1 LAEGQAV
8 AEMRGDDLEGARP
21 TAELPRLQLVRLSL
35 YWLGL
40 SSIFIGV
47 TQILSG
53 RIQFQTDSPL
63 YSPGSEGSTLFAL
76 TVAGALIAAVIQPT
90 IGSIS
95 DYTISRWGRRKP
107 YIFIGS
113 VLDVAFLYGIASSNS
128 ILSVA
133 AFMALLQVSANF
145 AQGPFQGYIPD
156 LVPAGQVGLASALVG
171 LFQVLGNAVGFGIG
185 SAAVATN
192 SFFLGTM
199 ALGGLELLTMAS
211 VVWRVNEGRPAKVRG
226 SRSWLAV
233 AREAWATDV
242 LRERSFLWLVGSRW
256 FFLMGATMLINLS
269 LFYFAQSFSL
279 GQAESGAT
287 NFLVLAAV
295 IVGNVVTVIPAGRMS
310 DRVGRKPVI
319 YAACAVAGTGML
331 IVALAPVI
339 PLVILGAGLFGA
351 GSGMFLAVDWALMTD
366 IIPKAS
372 SGRYMGISNVAT
384 ATAGIFSLL
393 LGGKL
398 MDIVNGVA
406 GYGSGPRAAFLLAVS
421 FFALGAILLRP
432 VVEPRLRGAAAAPAL
447 A

>member
-1 LAEGQAV
+1 MNETAV
-8 AEMRGDDLEGARP
+8 AGDGDRP
-21 TAELPRLQLVRLSL
+21 TAELPRTQLIRISL

-53 RIQFQTDSPL
+53 RIQFDEGSPL
-63 YSPGSEGSTLFAL
+63 YSPGSEGGTLFAL
-76 TVAGALIAAVIQPT
+76 TVVGALIAALVQPT

-113 VLDVAFLYGIASSNS
+113 VLDVAFLYGIATSNS
-128 ILSVA
+128 IVAVA

-145 AQGPFQGYIPD
+145 AQGPFQGYVPD
-156 LVPAGQVGLASALVG
+156 LVPVKQVGLASALVG

-185 SAAVATN
+185 SAAVATD

-199 ALGGLELLTMAS
+199 ALGALELATMVS
-211 VVWRVNEGRPAKVRG
+211 VVWRVGEGRSPRPRHG
-226 SRSWLAV
+226 RSWLSI
-233 AREAWATDV
+233 AREAWATDI
-242 LRERSFLWLVGSRW
+242 LKEHSFLWLVSSRL

-269 LFYFAQSFSL
+269 LFYFAQTFGL
-279 GQAESGAT
+279 PQDKAGAA
-287 NFLVLAAV
+287 NFPVLAAV
-295 IVGNVVTVIPAGRMS
+295 VVGNILTVLPAGRTS
-310 DRVGRKPVI
+310 DRIGRKPVI
-319 YAACAVAGTGML
+319 YVACAVAGAGML
-331 IVALAPVI
+331 IVAVAPIIPVVI
-339 PLVILGAGLFGA
+339 VGAALFGA

-393 LGGKL
+393 TGGKL
-398 MDIVNGVA
+398 MDIVNGLA
-406 GYGSGPRAAFLLAVS
+406 TYGDGPRAAFLLAVVY
-421 FFALGAILLRP
+421 FALGALLLRP
-432 VVEPRLRGAAAAPAL
+432 VVEPLRARRVPEPTAA
-447 A
+447 

>member
-1 LAEGQAV
+1 VELAQAP
-8 AEMRGDDLEGARP
+8 AGAGDGDRP
-21 TAELPRLQLVRLSL
+21 VTELPRMQLIRLSL

-47 TQILSG
+47 SQILSG
-53 RIQFQTDSPL
+53 RIQFEKAGPL

-76 TVAGALIAAVIQPT
+76 TVAGALIAAVVQPT

-95 DYTISRWGRRKP
+95 DYTITRWGRRKP

-113 VLDVAFLYGIASSNS
+113 ILDIAFLFGIATSNS
-128 ILSVA
+128 ILAVA

-145 AQGPFQGYIPD
+145 AQGPFQGYVPD
-156 LVPAGQVGLASALVG
+156 LIPAKQVGLASALVG

-199 ALGGLELLTMAS
+199 ALGGLELATMLS
-211 VVWRVNEGRPAKVRG
+211 VVWRVNEGRSARSRNG
-226 SRSWLAV
+226 RSWLSV
-233 AREAWATDV
+233 AREAWGTDV
-242 LRERSFLWLVGSRW
+242 LKERSFLWLVSSRW

-269 LFYFAQSFSL
+269 LFYFAQTFGLSQSAA
-279 GQAESGAT
+279 GGA
-287 NFLVLAAV
+287 NFPVLAAV
-295 IVGNVVTVIPAGRMS
+295 IVGNIVTVIPAGRIS
-310 DRVGRKPVI
+310 DRIGRKPVI
-319 YAACAVAGTGML
+319 YAACGVAGMGML
-331 IVALAPVI
+331 IVALAPAIAVVI
-339 PLVILGAGLFGA
+339 AGAALFGA

-393 LGGKL
+393 TGGKL
-398 MDIVNGVA
+398 MDIVNGLTT
-406 GYGSGPRAAFLLAVS
+406 YGDGPRAAFLLAVAY
-421 FFALGAILLRP
+421 FAVGAFLLRP
-432 VVEPRLRGAAAAPAL
+432 VVEPRTRRDAVAVPAAT
-447 A
+447 

>member
-1 LAEGQAV
+1 MNETAV
-8 AEMRGDDLEGARP
+8 AGDGDRP
-21 TAELPRLQLVRLSL
+21 TAELPRTQLIRISL

-53 RIQFQTDSPL
+53 RIQFDEGSPL
-63 YSPGSEGSTLFAL
+63 YSPGSEGGTLFAL
-76 TVAGALIAAVIQPT
+76 TVVGALIAALVQPT

-113 VLDVAFLYGIASSNS
+113 VLDVAFLYGIATSNS
-128 ILSVA
+128 IVAVA

-145 AQGPFQGYIPD
+145 AQGPFQGYVPD
-156 LVPAGQVGLASALVG
+156 LVPVKQVGLASALVG

-185 SAAVATN
+185 SAAVATD

-199 ALGGLELLTMAS
+199 ALGALELATMVS
-211 VVWRVNEGRPAKVRG
+211 VVWRVGEGRSPRPRHG
-226 SRSWLAV
+226 RSWLSI
-233 AREAWATDV
+233 AREAWATDI
-242 LRERSFLWLVGSRW
+242 LKEHSFLWLVSSRL

-269 LFYFAQSFSL
+269 LFYFAQTFGL
-279 GQAESGAT
+279 PQDKAGAA
-287 NFLVLAAV
+287 NFPVLAAV
-295 IVGNVVTVIPAGRMS
+295 VVGNVLTVIPAGRVS
-310 DRVGRKPVI
+310 DRIGRKPVI
-319 YAACAVAGTGML
+319 YVACAVAGAGML
-331 IVALAPVI
+331 IVAVAPIIPVVI
-339 PLVILGAGLFGA
+339 VGAALFGA

-393 LGGKL
+393 TGGKL
-398 MDIVNGVA
+398 MDIVNGLA
-406 GYGSGPRAAFLLAVS
+406 TYGDGPRAAFLLAVVY
-421 FFALGAILLRP
+421 FALGALLLRP
-432 VVEPRLRGAAAAPAL
+432 VVEPLRARRVPEPTAA
-447 A
+447 

>member
-1 LAEGQAV
+1 MEIAHAAAV
-8 AEMRGDDLEGARP
+8 PEDADRP
-21 TAELPRLQLVRLSL
+21 TAELPRMQLIRLSL

-47 TQILSG
+47 SQILSG
-53 RIQFQTDSPL
+53 RIQFEKNGPL

-90 IGSIS
+90 VGSIS

-113 VLDVAFLYGIASSNS
+113 ILDVAFLYGIATSNS
-128 ILSVA
+128 IIAVA

-145 AQGPFQGYIPD
+145 AQGPFQGYVPD
-156 LVPAGQVGLASALVG
+156 LIPARQVGLASALVG

-199 ALGGLELLTMAS
+199 ALGALEVATMLS
-211 VVWRVNEGRPAKVRG
+211 VVWRVNEGRSARSRNG
-226 SRSWLAV
+226 RSWLSI
-233 AREAWATDV
+233 AREAWGTDV
-242 LRERSFLWLVGSRW
+242 LKERSFLWLVSSRW

-269 LFYFAQSFSL
+269 LFYFAQTFGLSQS
-279 GQAESGAT
+279 ASGGT

-295 IVGNVVTVIPAGRMS
+295 ILGNVVAVIPAGRIS

-331 IVALAPVI
+331 IVAIAPII
-339 PLVILGAGLFGA
+339 PLVVAGAALFGA

-393 LGGKL
+393 AGGKL
-398 MDIVNGVA
+398 MDIVNGIA
-406 GYGSGPRAAFLLAVS
+406 GYGTGPRAAFLLAVA

-432 VVEPRLRGAAAAPAL
+432 VVEPRARRDAPAL
-447 A
+447 PLPA

>member
-1 LAEGQAV
+1 MELAHAT
-8 AEMRGDDLEGARP
+8 AEPEDGNRP
-21 TAELPRLQLVRLSL
+21 TVELPRMQLIRLSL

-47 TQILSG
+47 SQILSG
-53 RIQFQTDSPL
+53 RIQFEKSGPL

-76 TVAGALIAAVIQPT
+76 TVAGALIAALVQPT
-90 IGSIS
+90 VGSIS

-113 VLDVAFLYGIASSNS
+113 ILDVAFLYGIASSNS
-128 ILSVA
+128 ILAVA

-145 AQGPFQGYIPD
+145 AQGPFQGYVPD
-156 LVPAGQVGLASALVG
+156 LIPAKQVGLASALVG

-199 ALGGLELLTMAS
+199 ALGGLEIATMLS
-211 VVWRVNEGRPAKVRG
+211 VVWRVNEGRTARNRNG
-226 SRSWLAV
+226 RSWLSV
-233 AREAWATDV
+233 AREAWGTDV
-242 LRERSFLWLVGSRW
+242 LRERSFVWLVSSRW

-269 LFYFAQSFSL
+269 LFYFAQTFSL
-279 GQAESGAT
+279 SQSESGGT

-295 IVGNVVTVIPAGRMS
+295 ILGNVVAVIPAGRVS
-310 DRVGRKPVI
+310 DRAGRKPVI
-319 YAACAVAGTGML
+319 YAACAVAGSGML
-331 IVALAPVI
+331 IVAIAPVI
-339 PLVILGAGLFGA
+339 PLVVAGAALFGA

-393 LGGKL
+393 AGGKL
-398 MDIVNGVA
+398 MDFVNGVA
-406 GYGSGPRAAFLLAVS
+406 GYGSGPRAAFLLAVG
-421 FFALGAILLRP
+421 FFAVGAVLLRP
-432 VVEPRLRGAAAAPAL
+432 VVEPRRPAEAPAQ
-447 A
+447 AVAAVA